1 MPISEMR
8 VWEYVQWQ
16 QKSGAAPTKSSSFLE
31 ALRLAW
37 FLLGA
42 HGADEAEKSLRV
54 KGLTAQMK
62 STKKR
67 PWRPADLFRMEE
79 VVRLHAILED
89 TSVSLGDRAMTG
101 HVLHLLYSRS
111 RWSDLCQVT
120 NLFIDSDQRFLELTT
135 REYKGALLYPHE
147 RDPINSW

>member
-1 MPISEMR
+1 M
-8 VWEYVQWQ
+8 V
-16 QKSGAAPTKSSSFLE
+16 
-31 ALRLAW
+31 LAW
-37 FLLGA
+37 CTWRRRGGEELEGQR
-42 HGADEAEKSLRV
+42 ADCPNEIN
-54 KGLTAQMK
+54 
-62 STKKR
+62 KKR